1 MRKIAIV
8 GLGRFGLA
16 VARQLVSTHVQ
27 VIAIDSDPDLV
38 DEAKDLVDLALV
50 LDSTDERALRSQEIH
65 KVDVLVV
72 AIGENFEAALLTA
85 VIAKRNLK
93 IPQVICRAST
103 PIYAE
108 IFRQIGADEVI
119 QPETETGIQLAR
131 RLANPFLEDFFDL
144 GEGFS
149 LIEMHAPSPFIGK
162 TLRDLNL
169 RAKYAVNLVAL
180 RRTSRSKSSTGEEIV
195 KESIAVPQPDDVI
208 ATEDVLIVIGA
219 NTDLGRLPKE

>member
-38 DEAKDLVDLALV
+38 AEAKDLVDLALV
-50 LDSTDERALRSQEIH
+50 LDSTDERSLRSQEIH

-108 IFRQIGADEVI
+108 IFRQVGADEVI
-119 QPETETGIQLAR
+119 QPETETGTQLAR

-180 RRTSRSKSSTGEEIV
+180 RRTTRSASPDGEEQV
-195 KESIAVPQPDDVI
+195 RESIAIPQPDDVI
-208 ATEDVLIVIGA
+208 ADEDVLIVIGA
-219 NTDLGRLPKE
+219 NADLARLPKE